1 MGKINQVL
9 ELKKGSNNVSNMGLV
24 IYDCSGVQTS
34 SALIYTGPC
43 LFGGIKMLTDGVNDV
58 TTVLYDNI
66 EAAGDEWDRWKVKG
80 EDEYGGGYPNGP
92 IKMNS
97 GLYVTL
103 SGTGG
108 KFVVF
113 YAPV

>member
-1 MGKINQVL
+1 MKIHELL
-9 ELKKGSNNVSNMGLV
+9 ELKKGSDNISNLGMV
-24 IYDCSGVQTS
+24 VYDCSGVKTV
-34 SALIYTGPC
+34 SALIHNGPC
-43 LFGGIKMLTDGVNDV
+43 LFGGIKLLTDGVNDV
-58 TTVLYDNI
+58 TTVLYDNT

-80 EDEYGGGYPNGP
+80 EDEYGGGYPPGSV
-92 IKMNS
+92 KMDT

-108 KFVVF
+108 KYVVL